1 MPRLR
6 FVIALVCVA
15 GLGVAALAR
24 PWDHGSSAAA
34 AVVAQSSLRPG
45 GFAILVRND
54 SGDTV
59 RIEQVTVNDAFVSFH
74 GGRPA
79 LKPHEREL
87 LSIDYGWVK
96 GEPYEIGLL
105 TSTGA
110 IVDSEVGG
118 EAS

>member
-1 MPRLR
+1 MRLR
-6 FVIALVCVA
+6 FALALVCVA

-24 PWDHGSSAAA
+24 PWQHGSAAA

-54 SGDTV
+54 SADNI
-59 RIEQVTVNDAFVSFH
+59 RIEQVTVNDAFVAFR
-74 GGRPA
+74 GGRPS
-79 LKPHEREL
+79 LKPHERER

-110 IVDSEVGG
+110 IVQSEVGG

>member
-1 MPRLR
+1 MRLR

-15 GLGVAALAR
+15 GLGVAALAL
-24 PWDHGSSAAA
+24 PWQHGAAA

-45 GFAILVRND
+45 GFAIVVRND
-54 SGDTV
+54 SADTI

-74 GGRPA
+74 GGRPP
-79 LKPHEREL
+79 LKPHERER
-87 LSIDYGWVK
+87 LSIDYEWVK